1 MRPIRYNPRVRR
13 PALVLALC
21 AALPWTGC
29 WTEPAEDGAPP
40 PPARPALDE
49 DAVARGRAAYL
60 RYCALCHGPDGEGYL
75 ADNAPALRS
84 PDFLRVASDAFLRVA
99 IAEGHPGTPMSA
111 WHRDRGGPLDDG
123 GVQDLVVYL
132 RSLSDEPLADVTQ
145 TRIEGD
151 RVRGGQLFAA
161 HCAGCH
167 GAEGQGVTAVSLSSE
182 VFLRTA
188 SDGFVRETIARGR
201 RGTPMEGYDGRLSSE
216 EIDALTS
223 FVRALP
229 RRTLPPPAPVGP
241 PPPDLA
247 NIVLHPEGPPP
258 TFQLREDRFV
268 SGAAVRAALDAGQRL
283 ILLDARAPS
292 DWAAGHITGAVPF
305 PFYDAEQLIQHIPD
319 RDTWVVAYC
328 ACPHAASGRVVD
340 QLRAAGHTRSAVLD
354 EGIGWWIQQGHPT
367 ERGSLP

>member
-1 MRPIRYNPRVRR
+1 MHPIRYNRAVRR
-13 PALVLALC
+13 IARVLSLLAT
-21 AALPWTGC
+21 LPLSAC
-29 WTEPAEDGAPP
+29 WTEPAEAGAPP
-40 PPARPALDE
+40 PPERPAMD
-49 DAVARGRAAYL
+49 DASVARGREAYL

-99 IAEGHPGTPMSA
+99 IAEGHAGTPMSA
-111 WHRDRGGPLDDG
+111 WHRDRGGPLDDESIE
-123 GVQDLVVYL
+123 DVVRYL
-132 RSLSDEPLADVTQ
+132 RSLSDEPQADVIGTH
-145 TRIEGD
+145 IEGD
-151 RVRGGQLFAA
+151 RTRGAALFAE
-161 HCAGCH
+161 HCAPCH
-167 GAEGQGVTAVSLSSE
+167 GARGEGVTAVSLSSE

-188 SDGFVRETIARGR
+188 SDGFVRDTIARGR
-201 RGTPMEGYDGRLSSE
+201 RGTPMQGYDGRLSSE

-247 NIVLHPEGPPP
+247 HIVLHPDGPAP
-258 TFQLREDRFV
+258 TFHLREDRFV
-268 SGAAVRAALDAGQRL
+268 PGAEVRAALDAGQRM

-292 DWAAGHITGAVPF
+292 DWAAGHIVGAVPF
-305 PFYDAEQLIQHIPD
+305 PFYDATQLIEHIPD

-340 QLRAAGHTRSAVLD
+340 QLRAAGHMRSAVLD
-354 EGIGWWIQQGHPT
+354 EGIAWWIQQGYPT
-367 ERGSLP
+367 ERGSVP